1 MEVTMD
7 SAVRSTSLPLSAASL
22 DRLRAGMTGTVFDPD
37 HADYETA
44 RRVWNG
50 MIDRRPALVARCTSV
65 ADVQA
70 ALAFARA
77 EGLPVAVRG
86 GGHNAAG
93 LSASEGGVVI
103 DLKLMNQVELDPQAR
118 TARAGGGATWGQFDA
133 ATHAHGLATT
143 GGAIS
148 TTGIGGLTLG
158 GGIGWL
164 MRRYGLAC
172 DGLISAE
179 VVTADGQVITA
190 SADADADLLWALRGG
205 GGNFG
210 VVTSLTFQLH
220 PLTEVLGGLLVHPAE
235 RGRDLLRFYRETTSQ
250 APDEMTLFCG
260 LMTSP
265 DGMPISAL
273 VTCHSGDTEQAERDM
288 EPVRAFGPPL
298 ADQVAR
304 MPYTAQQ
311 AMLDEGF
318 PSGLQ
323 VYWKSHFLTGLD
335 DAAIDI
341 LVDHFGRI
349 TSPLSA
355 ILVEHLGGAVAR
367 VGSDETAFRHR
378 NAPYNLAV
386 ITRWSDPAEA
396 DRHIG
401 WTRELFDAMRPYAE
415 GVYVN
420 YLSAD
425 EEPDRVIAAYGAE
438 TYARLAELKAT
449 YDPGNVFA
457 ATQNII
463 PARR

>member
-1 MEVTMD
+1 MD
-7 SAVRSTSLPLSAASL
+7 SASPGTFSPLSAATM
-22 DRLRAGMTGTVFDPD
+22 DRLRMGIQGDVVDPG

-50 MIDRRPALVARCTSV
+50 MIDRRPALIARCTSV

-70 ALAFARA
+70 ALAFARS

-93 LSASEGGVVI
+93 LSSTEGGVVI
-103 DLKLMNQVELDPQAR
+103 DLTPMHHVEVDPEAR
-118 TARAGGGATWGQFDA
+118 LARAGGGTTWGQFDA
-133 ATHAHGLATT
+133 ATQAHGLATT

-164 MRRYGLAC
+164 MRKYGLAC
-172 DGLISAE
+172 DGLVAAE
-179 VVTADGQVITA
+179 VVTADGQILTA
-190 SADADADLLWALRGG
+190 NADEHPDLLWALRGG

-210 VVTSLTFQLH
+210 VVTTFTFRLH
-220 PLTEVLGGLLVHPAE
+220 PLTDVLGGLLVHPAE
-235 RGRDLLRFYRETTSQ
+235 RGRELLQFYREATSQ
-250 APDEMTLFCG
+250 AADELTLFAG

-265 DGMPISAL
+265 DGLPISAL
-273 VTCHSGDTEQAERDM
+273 VTCHNGEPAQAERDM
-288 EPVRAFGPPL
+288 QPIRAFGPPL
-298 ADQVAR
+298 ADQIAR
-304 MPYTAQQ
+304 VPYTAQQ

-318 PSGLQ
+318 PPGLQ

-341 LVDHFGRI
+341 MVDHFARI

-355 ILVEHLGGAVAR
+355 ILLEQLGGAVAR
-367 VGSDETAFRHR
+367 VGIDDTAFRYR

-386 ITRWSDPAEA
+386 ISRWSDPAEA
-396 DRHIG
+396 ERHIS
-401 WTRELFDAMRPYAE
+401 WTRELFEAMQPYAE

-425 EEPDRVIAAYGAE
+425 EAPDRVMNAYGAE
-438 TYARLAELKAT
+438 TYARLAALKAT
-449 YDPGNVFA
+449 YDPDNVFA
-457 ATQNII
+457 ATQNIQ

>member
-1 MEVTMD
+1 MNPAS
-7 SAVRSTSLPLSAASL
+7 SATFPQLSDGTI
-22 DRLRAGMTGTVFDPD
+22 DRLRRDLKGSVVDPR

-44 RRVWNG
+44 RRLWNG
-50 MIDRRPALVARCTSV
+50 MIDRRPALIAYCTTV

-70 ALAFARA
+70 ALAFARS

-93 LSASEGGVVI
+93 LASIEGGVVI
-103 DLKLMNQVELDPQAR
+103 DLTPMNRVEVDAEAR
-118 TARAGGGATWGQFDA
+118 LARAGGGTTWGQFDA
-133 ATHAHGLATT
+133 ATQAHGLAST

-164 MRRYGLAC
+164 MRKHGLAC
-172 DGLISAE
+172 DGLITAE
-179 VVTADGQVITA
+179 IVTADGQVLTA
-190 SADADADLLWALRGG
+190 SSDEHPDLFWALHGG

-210 VVTSLTFQLH
+210 VVTTFTFRLH
-220 PLTEVLGGLLVHPAE
+220 PLTDVLGGLLVHPAE
-235 RGRDLLRFYRETTSQ
+235 RGRDLLRFYREATSQ
-250 APDEMTLFCG
+250 APDELTLFAG

-265 DGMPISAL
+265 DGLPISAL
-273 VTCHSGDTEQAERDM
+273 VTCHNGEPDQAERDM
-288 EPVRAFGPPL
+288 QPIRAFGPPL

-304 MPYTAQQ
+304 VPYTAQQ
-311 AMLDEGF
+311 TMLDDGF

-355 ILVEHLGGAVAR
+355 ILLEQLGGAVAR
-367 VGSDETAFRHR
+367 VGVNDTAFRYR
-378 NAPYNLAV
+378 TAPYNLA
-386 ITRWSDPAEA
+386 IISRWTDPAEA
-396 DRHIG
+396 DRHIS
-401 WTRELFDAMRPYAE
+401 WTRELFEAMRPYAE

-420 YLSAD
+420 YMSSD
-425 EEPDRVIAAYGAE
+425 EAPDRVMNAYGAE
-438 TYARLAELKAT
+438 TYARLAALKAT
-449 YDPGNVFA
+449 HDPDNVFA
-457 ATQNII
+457 ATQNIQ
-463 PARR
+463 PAPR